1 MIIIDLPYT
10 TRELFRELDIPLYY
24 RYPGEERKLARYMRE
39 YFDYSKEQGNI
50 CQETRYI
57 IHKILKPWE
66 PIQTHHAK
74 PYMLI
79 QKITNYTEI
88 IEERLV
94 QYPYNSKKLI
104 LEYIEQNDLDKYV
117 CSKDQR
123 RKLVELILSQYYDSR
138 RITAVIDEETKTTRA
153 MTSTEEG
160 ILRVCNGMIWNTNPS
175 LPVYAKI
182 KAGRSMFKSKTG
194 GTTLTT
200 LWLFCKKG
208 EDFEHTWGGYDS
220 LNTHDRYWVM

>member
-1 MIIIDLPYT
+1 
-10 TRELFRELDIPLYY
+10 
-24 RYPGEERKLARYMRE
+24 
-39 YFDYSKEQGNI
+39 
-50 CQETRYI
+50 
-57 IHKILKPWE
+57 
-66 PIQTHHAK
+66 
-74 PYMLI
+74 MLI

-94 QYPYNSKKLI
+94 QYPYNSKELI

-160 ILRVCNGMIWNTNPS
+160 ILRVCNGMI
-175 LPVYAKI
+175 
-182 KAGRSMFKSKTG
+182 
-194 GTTLTT
+194 
-200 LWLFCKKG
+200 
-208 EDFEHTWGGYDS
+208 
-220 LNTHDRYWVM
+220 